1 METTQQRPALA
12 RRLINQNLI
21 EPELLD
27 HALDDARQAGQPIVR
42 HLLDQELIPPAEL
55 AQAAAGEF
63 GLTLLSSGELTAQ
76 NDAIE
81 RVDPEVIRQHHAL
94 PIAIEHGHLKV
105 AISDPANV
113 NGLDEMRFQSG
124 LPIEPVLAP
133 DDLLTERI
141 AALLGPVEHELQQA
155 SAAVEARDEADSQG
169 TSEDAPVVRFINRM
183 LERAMAENASDIHFE
198 PFEKHCRVRF
208 RRDGVLRDI
217 ANAPAGIAPRLSA
230 RIKVMARL
238 DLAERRVPQDG
249 RLRLTNEPG
258 HSVDF
263 RVSSCPTLFGEKL
276 VLRLLNPD
284 TTRRAMDDL
293 GLNDQQ
299 LKAYRQA
306 IAQPQGMV
314 LVTGP
319 TGSGKTVTLYS
330 ALQAL
335 NNSSRNILSV
345 EDPVEIDLPGIN
357 QVAINLRAGLDFP
370 HALRA
375 FLRQDPD
382 VIMVGEIRDNETAD
396 IAIKAAQTG
405 HLVFSTL
412 HTNNAV
418 AAITRLTNMDIP
430 AWNIAASVSLVIAQ
444 RLVRRLC
451 PNCRRMT
458 TLEPAAI
465 LSSSLNHPLPEVMN
479 CFEAVGCSGCID
491 GYEGRVGIHEVLPI
505 TSGVRDLIAQQASPE
520 AITAAAESAGFCS
533 LQASAIAALQAGQ
546 TSLSE
551 LKRVIGW

>member
-1 METTQQRPALA
+1 MQTTQQRPALA
-12 RRLINQNLI
+12 RRLINQDLI
-21 EPELLD
+21 ESQLLD
-27 HALDDARQAGQPIVR
+27 HALDDARQAGQPLVR
-42 HLLDQELIPPAEL
+42 HLLDHALIPPAQL
-55 AQAAAGEF
+55 AHAAASEF
-63 GLTLLSSGELTAQ
+63 GLPLLTPDELIAQ
-76 NDAIE
+76 SDAIE

-94 PIAIEHGHLKV
+94 PIAIEQGHLKV
-105 AISDPANV
+105 AIADPANV
-113 NGLDEMRFQSG
+113 NGLDEMRFQTG
-124 LPIEPVLAP
+124 LPIRPVLAP
-133 DDLLTERI
+133 DDLLTQRI
-141 AALLGPVEHELQQA
+141 AALLGPVEHALQQA
-155 SAAVEARDEADSQG
+155 SAAVEARDEADNEG

-217 ANAPAGIAPRLSA
+217 THAPAGIAPRISA

-238 DLAERRVPQDG
+238 DLAERRLPQDG
-249 RLRLTNEPG
+249 RLRLNNDTG
-258 HSVDF
+258 HNVDF

-284 TTRRAMDDL
+284 TTRRAMDEL

-299 LKAYRQA
+299 LKAYRRA
-306 IAQPQGMV
+306 ITQPQGMI

-335 NNSSRNILSV
+335 NSASRNILSV

-357 QVAINLRAGLDFP
+357 QVAINPRAGLDFP
-370 HALRA
+370 QALRA

-418 AAITRLTNMDIP
+418 AAITRLANMDVP

-451 PNCRRMT
+451 PKCRRLT
-458 TLEPAAI
+458 TTEAM
-465 LSSSLNHPLPEVMN
+465 S
-479 CFEAVGCSGCID
+479 CFEAVGCSACID
-491 GYEGRVGIHEVLPI
+491 GYDGRVGIHEVLPM
-505 TSGVRDLIAQQASPE
+505 TSDVRDLIARQASPE
-520 AITAAAESAGFCS
+520 AITEGAETEGFCS
-533 LQASAIAALQAGQ
+533 LQASAMAALQAGH

>member
-1 METTQQRPALA
+1 MQTTQQRPALA
-12 RRLINQNLI
+12 RRLINQDLI
-21 EPELLD
+21 ESQLLD
-27 HALDDARQAGQPIVR
+27 HALDDARQAGQPLVR
-42 HLLDQELIPPAEL
+42 HLLDHALIPPAQL
-55 AQAAAGEF
+55 AHAAASEF
-63 GLTLLSSGELTAQ
+63 GLPLLTPDELIAQ
-76 NDAIE
+76 SDAIE

-94 PIAIEHGHLKV
+94 PIAIEQGHLKV
-105 AISDPANV
+105 AIADPANV
-113 NGLDEMRFQSG
+113 NGLDEMRFQTG
-124 LPIEPVLAP
+124 LPIRPVLAP
-133 DDLLTERI
+133 DDLLTQRI
-141 AALLGPVEHELQQA
+141 AALLGPVEHALQQA
-155 SAAVEARDEADSQG
+155 SAAVEARDEADNEG

-217 ANAPAGIAPRLSA
+217 THAPAGIAPRISA

-238 DLAERRVPQDG
+238 DLAERRLPQDG
-249 RLRLTNEPG
+249 RLRLNNDTG
-258 HSVDF
+258 HNVDF

-284 TTRRAMDDL
+284 TTRRAMDEL

-299 LKAYRQA
+299 LKAYRRA
-306 IAQPQGMV
+306 ITQPQGMI

-335 NNSSRNILSV
+335 NSASRNILSV

-357 QVAINLRAGLDFP
+357 QVAINPRAGLDFP
-370 HALRA
+370 QALRA

-418 AAITRLTNMDIP
+418 AAITRLANMDVP

-451 PNCRRMT
+451 PKCRRLT
-458 TLEPAAI
+458 TAEAM
-465 LSSSLNHPLPEVMN
+465 S
-479 CFEAVGCSGCID
+479 CFEAVGCSACID
-491 GYEGRVGIHEVLPI
+491 GYDGRVGIHEVLPM
-505 TSGVRDLIAQQASPE
+505 TSDVRDLIARQASPE
-520 AITAAAESAGFCS
+520 AITAAAETAGFCS
-533 LQASAIAALQAGQ
+533 LQASAIAALQAGH

>member
-1 METTQQRPALA
+1 MQTTQQRPALA
-12 RRLINQNLI
+12 RRLINQDLI
-21 EPELLD
+21 ESQLLD
-27 HALDDARQAGQPIVR
+27 HALDDARQAGQPLVR
-42 HLLDQELIPPAEL
+42 HLLDHALIPPAQL
-55 AQAAAGEF
+55 AHAAASEF
-63 GLTLLSSGELTAQ
+63 GLPLLTPDELIAQ
-76 NDAIE
+76 SDAIE

-94 PIAIEHGHLKV
+94 PIAIEQGHLKV
-105 AISDPANV
+105 AIADPANV
-113 NGLDEMRFQSG
+113 NGLDEMRFQTG
-124 LPIEPVLAP
+124 LPIRPVLAP
-133 DDLLTERI
+133 DDLLTQRI
-141 AALLGPVEHELQQA
+141 AALLGPVEHALQQA
-155 SAAVEARDEADSQG
+155 SAAVEARDEADNEG

-217 ANAPAGIAPRLSA
+217 THAPAGIAPRISA

-238 DLAERRVPQDG
+238 DLAERRLPQDG
-249 RLRLTNEPG
+249 RLRLNNDTG
-258 HSVDF
+258 HNVDF

-284 TTRRAMDDL
+284 TTRRAMDEL

-299 LKAYRQA
+299 LKAYRRA
-306 IAQPQGMV
+306 ITQPQGMI

-335 NNSSRNILSV
+335 NSASRNILSV

-357 QVAINLRAGLDFP
+357 QVAINPRAGLDFP
-370 HALRA
+370 QALRA

-418 AAITRLTNMDIP
+418 AAITRLANMDVP

-451 PNCRRMT
+451 PKCRRLT
-458 TLEPAAI
+458 TTEAM
-465 LSSSLNHPLPEVMN
+465 S
-479 CFEAVGCSGCID
+479 CFEAVGCSACID
-491 GYEGRVGIHEVLPI
+491 GYDGRVGIHEVLPM
-505 TSGVRDLIAQQASPE
+505 TSDVRDLIARQASPE
-520 AITAAAESAGFCS
+520 AITAAAETAGFCS
-533 LQASAIAALQAGQ
+533 LQASAIAALQAGH

>member
-1 METTQQRPALA
+1 
-12 RRLINQNLI
+12 LINQDLI

-27 HALDDARQAGQPIVR
+27 HALDDARQAGQPLVR
-42 HLLDQELIPPAEL
+42 HLLDQALIPPAQL
-55 AQAAAGEF
+55 AQAAASEF
-63 GLTLLSSGELTAQ
+63 GLTLLNAGQLSAQ
-76 NDAIE
+76 ADAIE
-81 RVDPEVIRQHHAL
+81 RVDPDVIRQHHAL
-94 PIAIEHGHLKV
+94 PIAIEAGHLKV
-105 AISDPANV
+105 AIADPANV
-113 NGLDEMRFQSG
+113 NGLDEIRLQTG
-124 LPIEPVLAP
+124 LPITPVLAP
-133 DDLLTERI
+133 DDLLAERI
-141 AALLGPVEHELQQA
+141 ATLLGPVEHALQQA
-155 SAAVEARDEADSQG
+155 SSAFEARDEADDQDA
-169 TSEDAPVVRFINRM
+169 SEDAPVVRFINRI
-183 LERAMAENASDIHFE
+183 LEQAMAENASDIHFE
-198 PFEKHCRVRF
+198 PFEKNCRVRF

-249 RLRLTNEPG
+249 RLRLHNDNA

-284 TTRRAMDDL
+284 TTRRAMDNL

-299 LKAYRQA
+299 LKAYRQV

-314 LVTGP
+314 LATGP

-335 NNSSRNILSV
+335 NTSSRNILSI
-345 EDPVEIDLPGIN
+345 EDPIEIDLPGIN
-357 QVAINLRAGLDFP
+357 QVAINPRAGLDFP
-370 HALRA
+370 YALRA

-382 VIMVGEIRDNETAD
+382 VIMVGEIRDYETAD

-418 AAITRLTNMDIP
+418 AAITRLTNMGIP

-451 PNCRRMT
+451 PNCRRLT
-458 TLEPAAI
+458 TPAAAENPVGY
-465 LSSSLNHPLPEVMN
+465 LDPHCLETMN
-479 CFEAVGCSGCID
+479 CFEAVGCPACID

-505 TSGVRDLIAQQASPE
+505 TARVRDLIARQASPE
-520 AITAAAESAGFCS
+520 AITEGAETEGFCS
-533 LQASAIAALQAGQ
+533 LQASAMAALQAGH